1 MRSTGGVEHVWID
14 LGNLKR
20 GQIVEVTLQY
30 ASNVRLMDSSNY
42 SHYKRDGQHR
52 YYGGYVSGSPWTHPV
67 PRNGHWY
74 VALDLGGHA
83 GQVGGE
89 ARVLPGLL
97 PAARSANPE
106 LVQIAENIEAVYDR
120 DPDTTEFDVFIS
132 HASEDKATVVEP
144 LARALGDGHQL
155 HVWYDDFV
163 LRVGD
168 ILRRR
173 IDEGLV
179 RSRFGVVVLSPA
191 FLAKNWP
198 QYELDGLVT
207 LEMQSGRQMILPIW
221 HNLDQAGVAR
231 SSPSLAGRVALLTAE
246 QSIDEI
252 AAQIAEVVAPPE

>member
-1 MRSTGGVEHVWID
+1 MCRVDARLTITAGSANHRISLGSGVGRSATARNSSNNRALSRRVRRRLASVWSTRPRNARTCRSCRLATAPGRCHQPRTACVWPVRSTGGVEHVWID

-106 LVQIAENIEAVYDR
+106 LVQIAENI
-120 DPDTTEFDVFIS
+120 
-132 HASEDKATVVEP
+132 
-144 LARALGDGHQL
+144 
-155 HVWYDDFV
+155 
-163 LRVGD
+163 
-168 ILRRR
+168 
-173 IDEGLV
+173 
-179 RSRFGVVVLSPA
+179 
-191 FLAKNWP
+191 
-198 QYELDGLVT
+198 
-207 LEMQSGRQMILPIW
+207 
-221 HNLDQAGVAR
+221 
-231 SSPSLAGRVALLTAE
+231 
-246 QSIDEI
+246 
-252 AAQIAEVVAPPE
+252 